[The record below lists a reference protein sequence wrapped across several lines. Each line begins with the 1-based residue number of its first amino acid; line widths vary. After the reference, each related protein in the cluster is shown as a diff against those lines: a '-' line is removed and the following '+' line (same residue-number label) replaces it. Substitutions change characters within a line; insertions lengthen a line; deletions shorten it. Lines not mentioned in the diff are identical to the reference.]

1 MQEEIRKLLN
11 EKDLEDLKVK
21 KLLVLMEEAST
32 LMTPILKIFSQGV
45 FGRKL

>member
-11 EKDLEDLKVK
+11 EKDLEELKIK
-21 KLLVLMEEAST
+21 ELLVLMEEAST

-45 FGRKL
+45 FDRKL